1 MRPPALALLAIA
13 CAVACK
19 GQRSDEA
26 APAPAD
32 AAPRVADAAPRV
44 AVPDKLEGTLTLD
57 GKPLELVKCRPGR
70 EGSIY
75 VDLVTAAGALRF
87 VGGEAT
93 QMYWN
98 PRPDSRERGAP
109 IECSIPH
116 RSWGGGTRG
125 DGTTYI
131 RGELAFSCRGA
142 AGALDGKV
150 SVDCGNIS
158 PLERR
163 LLDESRERK
172 REELDPD
179 RAGPE
184 EPQAEDRARSR

>member
-1 MRPPALALLAIA
+1 MRTPARALLALLAIA
-13 CAVACK
+13 GIAACK
-19 GQRSDEA
+19 DKRSDEA
-26 APAPAD
+26 KPVPVPVPAD
-32 AAPRVADAAPRV
+32 AGRPAE
-44 AVPDKLEGTLTLD
+44 PDKLEGTLTLD

-87 VGGEAT
+87 VGGEAA
-93 QMYWN
+93 QMYW
-98 PRPDSRERGAP
+98 RPGPDGSARGAPPERGIPERGIP

-116 RSWGGGTRG
+116 RSWGGGTRA
-125 DGTTYI
+125 DGSTYF

-142 AGALDGKV
+142 AGVLDGKV

-163 LLDESRERK
+163 LLDESRDRK
-172 REELDPD
+172 REELRP
-179 RAGPE
+179 AGQENP
-184 EPQAEDRARSR
+184 

>member
-13 CAVACK
+13 GIAACK
-19 GQRSDEA
+19 DKRGGEA
-26 APAPAD
+26 KPAPGLAD
-32 AAPRVADAAPRV
+32 AGPPA
-44 AVPDKLEGTLTLD
+44 PDKLEGTLTLD

-93 QMYWN
+93 QMYWS
-98 PRPDSRERGAP
+98 PGPDGSARGVQIA
-109 IECSIPH
+109 CSIPH
-116 RSWGGGTRG
+116 RSWGGGTRA
-125 DGTTYI
+125 DGSTYF

-163 LLDESRERK
+163 LLDETRDRK
-172 REELDPD
+172 REELHP
-179 RAGPE
+179 AGPE
-184 EPQAEDRARSR
+184 KP